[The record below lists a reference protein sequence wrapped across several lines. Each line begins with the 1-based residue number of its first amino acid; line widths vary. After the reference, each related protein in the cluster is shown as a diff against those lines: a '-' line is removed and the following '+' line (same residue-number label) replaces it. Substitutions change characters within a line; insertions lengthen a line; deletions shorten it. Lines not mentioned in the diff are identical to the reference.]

1 MSLLVETYKKS
12 TKLFLHPGKVSL
24 DERPPGASSPEA
36 TRWVVEPRPASGS
49 ITFSAAQ
56 TDAGPRCF
64 QLRHGRRSSA
74 AKAFPWTWTTSFRAS
89 KERGL
94 WLVKNHRHF
103 ASSLAIHGKKSI
115 SVSLGGLRL
124 CAPGCYG
131 CSRSP
136 LSISQYFL
144 TWILLLLNETIC
156 VQHALHSVNSLC
168 WWIW

>member
-1 MSLLVETYKKS
+1 MSAHRVLPPRKQPGGWSSHGQPVDQ
-12 TKLFLHPGKVSL
+12 LHSVLRK
-24 DERPPGASSPEA
+24 
-36 TRWVVEPRPASGS
+36 
-49 ITFSAAQ
+49 

-89 KERGL
+89 KERGV